1 MAAGAIARV
10 LLGLAVKGAKK
21 TSKKAVKK
29 PKAGKELKLSA
40 ADDAKAAAYWKKRHP
55 KTGKKVVAK
64 PRKRGGAP
72 GMEPRVKT
80 ESGAI
85 KRLTPKQSRRLT
97 KADLA
102 DIKKTAKMPSKM
114 KVTRSGKRPVVTGKD
129 VGAAVVAGAAGGA
142 YVAGRAV
149 RKKKPTKLKKRT
161 KSYMTRQFKDGTSEP
176 YKVIKGSQFINQK

>member
-1 MAAGAIARV
+1 MASKIGNKYKLKGTETRADILDKIGGAG
-10 LLGLAVKGAKK
+10 GGAKK
-21 TSKKAVKK
+21 IYKKKAAGGT
-29 PKAGKELKLSA
+29 KAPE
-40 ADDAKAAAYWKKRHP
+40 
-55 KTGKKVVAK
+55 
-64 PRKRGGAP
+64 PRKRGGGV
-72 GMEPRVKT
+72 GMEPRVRT
-80 ESGAI
+80 ASGAI
-85 KRLTPKQSRRLT
+85 KKLSPKQSKRLS

>member
-1 MAAGAIARV
+1 MASKIGNKYKLKGTETRADILDKIGGAG
-10 LLGLAVKGAKK
+10 GGAKK
-21 TSKKAVKK
+21 IYKKKAAGGT
-29 PKAGKELKLSA
+29 KAPE
-40 ADDAKAAAYWKKRHP
+40 
-55 KTGKKVVAK
+55 
-64 PRKRGGAP
+64 PRKRGGGV
-72 GMEPRVKT
+72 GMEPRVRT
-80 ESGAI
+80 ASGAI
-85 KRLTPKQSRRLT
+85 KKLSPKQSKRLS

-114 KVTRSGKRPVVTGKD
+114 KVTRSGKRQVVTGKD